1 MFPVRGRYMSK
12 RLVFLIIGV
21 LWTSLATAQTIV
33 PGTPAYCTNRPD
45 ILYCLLPRLF
55 AEANPSPFVPITSA
69 FASQLTQLPL
79 ASPASGIIYKYDP
92 AIKLPVRAGQE
103 TYGPVLTD
111 RGDTMGRNR
120 LFLAFTYQHFTFSS
134 IDGIALNSIPVVFNV
149 CSITGQCAPIGTTDR
164 ISLSVNQIALFGTYG
179 LTNHIDVSVAV
190 PINNVSISAAGVSC
204 NPCDGP
210 YDYTNPNKPLQ
221 YDFQPASASGSKTG
235 LGDIVVRVKWQ
246 VLSLDKYKLALG
258 SDFRAPT
265 GDESNFLGSG
275 AVGVRPFLAFS
286 RGGRFSPHANVAFQW
301 NGSSILG
308 SAVAGQS
315 AKLSN
320 DLFYS
325 AGMDAGI
332 FPKIT
337 IAADFLGDYLSD
349 QYRLKAVSTV
359 IPSLNASVPD
369 VEAVKGS
376 FNTTKGTLGLK
387 FNPVKNLLITGN
399 VLIRFDHNGLRND
412 PVPLV
417 GVSYTF

>member
-1 MFPVRGRYMSK
+1 MSTR
-12 RLVFLIIGV
+12 RLPLLIAGM
-21 LWTSLATAQTIV
+21 LWASIAAAQTIV
-33 PGTPAYCTNRPD
+33 PGTPAYCTDRSDN
-45 ILYCLLPRLF
+45 LYCLLPRLF

-103 TYGPVLTD
+103 SYGPVLTD

-134 IDGIALNSIPVVFNV
+134 IDGIALNDIPVVFNV
-149 CSITGQCAPIGTTDR
+149 CSISGQCAPIGTTDR
-164 ISLSVNQIALFGTYG
+164 IGLTVNQIAMFGTYG

-190 PINNVSISAAGVSC
+190 PINDVSISGAGVSC
-204 NPCDGP
+204 NPCNGP
-210 YDYTNPNKPLQ
+210 YDYSTNPPVQ
-221 YDFQPASASGSKTG
+221 YVFKPASASGSKTG
-235 LGDIVVRVKWQ
+235 LGDVVVRLKWQ
-246 VLSLDKYKLALG
+246 VFSVDKYKLAFG
-258 SDFRAPT
+258 GDFRAPT

-275 AVGVRPFLAFS
+275 AAGVRPFMAFS
-286 RGGRFSPHANVAFQW
+286 RGGRYSPHANVAFQW
-301 NGSSILG
+301 NGDSLLG
-308 SAVAGQS
+308 SAVAGQK

-325 AGMDAGI
+325 AGIDAGVV
-332 FPKIT
+332 PKLT
-337 IAADFLGDYLSD
+337 LAVDFLGDYLSD
-349 QYRLKAVSTV
+349 QYRLKEVATF

-369 VEAVKGS
+369 VAAAKGS
-376 FNTTKGTLGLK
+376 FNAAKGTFGLK
-387 FNPVKNLLITGN
+387 LNPVKNLLITGN

-417 GVSYTF
+417 GISYTF